1 MLNKKDLNEM
11 KAEMANFDLNRE
23 KVIKKA
29 RDVIKLSKKII
40 YSIHRN
46 NIDEGLIKEI
56 KKEKEELEKYI
67 KKNKGLY
74 YEGSFKVA
82 IQEYVEAMLYY
93 GFVKSKK
100 VFSRKELEVQSYYY
114 LLGLCDLSG
123 ELVRRAIH
131 SATAGKYKDVEVI
144 RNLVDDIYG
153 TLLEFNIRENELR
166 KKFDSIKYDIK
177 KLDDLNYDL
186 KVKRKVK

>member
-1 MLNKKDLNEM
+1 M

>member
-1 MLNKKDLNEM
+1 M

-123 ELVRRAIH
+123 ELVRRSIH